1 MTINALTIVCFCL
14 LLLTGI
20 GIIVYDFKIQLIP
33 ILLIT
38 SNYILS
44 IIFLTKFSV
53 LYSFIFGIIGV
64 IIILFLYFKK
74 LPVDILFV
82 IIILSF
88 MIMYKSKWHI
98 ISAIIALIFI
108 FIPIGKKE
116 KLDLDTL
123 DEIDN
128 DESKQKL
135 SFMIPLELVIIF
147 EVCLMLKGVI

>member
-123 DEIDN
+123 DEIDT

>member
-88 MIMYKSKWHI
+88 MIMHKSKWHI

-123 DEIDN
+123 DEIDT